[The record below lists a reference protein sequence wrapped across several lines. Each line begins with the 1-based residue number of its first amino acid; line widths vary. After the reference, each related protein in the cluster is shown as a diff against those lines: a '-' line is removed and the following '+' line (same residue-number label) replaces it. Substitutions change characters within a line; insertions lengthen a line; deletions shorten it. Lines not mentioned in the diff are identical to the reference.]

1 MYNEEAP
8 CVLNTSSSW
17 VIGCHGEK
25 TPVDN
30 LTDRT
35 KEIFV
40 LGWSNNS
47 KAYYIKVVDPIAIFQ
62 GRIINLGVSCSQP
75 SSDFKEG
82 CLLFKLEGNVTCPL
96 GSSIRSITIPAIS
109 SSVDTSP
116 SNPTTTGTK
125 KTTYSTQKSSVIESS
140 TSKAKRGAETNGVVI
155 GIAVGCA
162 VGAIIFL
169 SFLVLLCKRRKS
181 KNNQQESNPAG
192 QGNGGAG
199 RNTADDNSG
208 NCHIYQSMD
217 MNTPATAAPLYEN
230 MLTPATVPNYQNE
243 QTLEGGT
250 LYESMHNFG
259 SQTESAYEPLK
270 GSDGQNVYERLDERR
285 N

>member
-1 MYNEEAP
+1 M
-8 CVLNTSSSW
+8 
-17 VIGCHGEK
+17 
-25 TPVDN
+25 
-30 LTDRT
+30 
-35 KEIFV
+35 
-40 LGWSNNS
+40 
-47 KAYYIKVVDPIAIFQ
+47 
-62 GRIINLGVSCSQP
+62 
-75 SSDFKEG
+75 
-82 CLLFKLEGNVTCPL
+82 
-96 GSSIRSITIPAIS
+96 
-109 SSVDTSP
+109 
-116 SNPTTTGTK
+116 
-125 KTTYSTQKSSVIESS
+125 IESS

-181 KNNQQESNPAG
+181 QNNQQESNPAG

-199 RNTADDNSG
+199 HNTADDNSG

-217 MNTPATAAPLYEN
+217 MNTPATAAPVYEN